1 MFPNIKSKNREHNL
15 IGNSLHQ
22 RVILIRSSNEFQLI
36 SLLVHADPYP
46 SRSKESSRSGT
57 CLERCLH
64 FVERSEG
71 FVDHGLKISTGLGLF
86 GFIRWCHLVPEE
98 GMVIMST
105 PIVPHRRPGL
115 QSIQLQLQNINL
127 ILSLRSLVDVG
138 NISSMMLIMM
148 DFHGRS
154 IDVGL
159 EGLKGVVKVGNRVG
173 VGYEGCSDGG
183 GDGGSLFEDLSAV
196 GSGLHFHGDC
206 RPGGGRSCE
215 QGGNSKG
222 KVHGDGGCEK
232 DFVGGV

>member
-1 MFPNIKSKNREHNL
+1 MEGTGECTSKVMNRKVQSITFDPSYLMSRKIFTTAQHNKYYTK
-15 IGNSLHQ
+15 
-22 RVILIRSSNEFQLI
+22 R
-36 SLLVHADPYP
+36 
-46 SRSKESSRSGT
+46 T
-57 CLERCLH
+57 
-64 FVERSEG
+64 
-71 FVDHGLKISTGLGLF
+71 
-86 GFIRWCHLVPEE
+86 PEE

-183 GDGGSLFEDLSAV
+183 GDGGSLLEDLSAV
-196 GSGLHFHGDC
+196 GSGLCGYNDVYV
-206 RPGGGRSCE
+206 R
-215 QGGNSKG
+215 G
-222 KVHGDGGCEK
+222 KESLA
-232 DFVGGV
+232 